1 MASSNQHRQEATLR
15 SFLVPVGLRLVEGE
29 TQYLD
34 IPVVI
39 HKNIFSSSTRA
50 MDFSSMNK
58 PEEEMSDGI
67 RALVSD
73 NFKETLDKL

>member
-1 MASSNQHRQEATLR
+1 VRQ
-15 SFLVPVGLRLVEGE
+15 S
-29 TQYLD
+29 LD

-73 NFKETLDKL
+73 NFKETFDKL